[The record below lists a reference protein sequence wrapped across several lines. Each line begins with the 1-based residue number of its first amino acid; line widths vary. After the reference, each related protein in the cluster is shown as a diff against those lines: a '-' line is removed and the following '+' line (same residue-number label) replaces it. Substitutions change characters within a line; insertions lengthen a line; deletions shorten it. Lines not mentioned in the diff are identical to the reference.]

1 LPVTNSDHL
10 AGTLFM
16 KVILLQNIDG
26 VGKKHDVKDVSDG
39 HAKNFLLPQR
49 LAKIA
54 TPDALQ
60 LLEKEKLSQAAR
72 EQAVRKKMHVVLE
85 QVRNTP
91 IEIQARANDRGEL
104 FGAVSSAAIVDAFKG
119 KGITIPKE
127 SVIIGEPI
135 KHVGDHTVR
144 INFGW
149 GIETKITLA
158 VTGQ

>member
-1 LPVTNSDHL
+1 
-10 AGTLFM
+10 M

-26 VGKKHDVKDVSDG
+26 IGKKHDVKDVSDG

-60 LLEKEKLSQAAR
+60 LLEKDKRAQSAR
-72 EQAVRKKMHVVLE
+72 EQAVRKKMHVILE

-91 IEIQARANDRGEL
+91 IEIHVRANAQGEL
-104 FGAVSSAAIVDAFKG
+104 FGAISSVVIVDAFKG

-127 SVIIGEPI
+127 SVVIEQPI

-149 GIETKITLA
+149 GIETKITLS
-158 VTGQ
+158 VKSL